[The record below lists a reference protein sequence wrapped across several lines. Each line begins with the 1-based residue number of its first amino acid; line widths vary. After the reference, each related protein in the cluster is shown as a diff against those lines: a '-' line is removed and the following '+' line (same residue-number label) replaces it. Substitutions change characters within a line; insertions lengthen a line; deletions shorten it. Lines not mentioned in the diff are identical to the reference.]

1 MSDMPGSRGSTGA
14 CRRRDF
20 PAIGSQSG
28 PVLRRL
34 AAAALAVAT
43 LAVGVPAAS
52 AAESPI
58 DQTAPGQAAE
68 AGTSADAVVDGAAAA
83 STVADEVR
91 GTVAELFAA
100 ISADAR
106 LPEERMREL
115 AYAVGIDPADDRR
128 GIMDSLYRGEWYMP
142 KRDDVRK
149 CIARRESHGNYR
161 AVSAN
166 GDFRGAYQMSEALA
180 IGATWMMQPEVRKEM
195 GERGV
200 DIVQKLRKTSIHKW
214 NRYWQDRAFWT
225 IWAKGD
231 GRSHWGGC

>member
-1 MSDMPGSRGSTGA
+1 M
-14 CRRRDF
+14 
-20 PAIGSQSG
+20 
-28 PVLRRL
+28 LRRL
-34 AAAALAVAT
+34 AAAALAAT
-43 LAVGVPAAS
+43 TLVVGVPALAG
-52 AAESPI
+52 AAENPI
-58 DQTAPGQAAE
+58 DQSAPSQTPATDNSD
-68 AGTSADAVVDGAAAA
+68 AGTLVVDEGAAA
-83 STVADEVR
+83 STVAEQAQ
-91 GTVAELFAA
+91 GTVGELFAA
-100 ISADAR
+100 LTAAAK

-161 AVSAN
+161 AVSAG

-225 IWAKGD
+225 IWAKGE